1 MDGARLR
8 MLTEQACWMYEWVI
22 LDLPTIFTR
31 TSLMAVS
38 ECERAYVVSTPE
50 LPLVEAH
57 VESAFLRAGP
67 TVLAA
72 PSSARTMNVR
82 SPGHPDAQAR

>member
-1 MDGARLR
+1 MALLR
-8 MLTEQACWMYEWVI
+8 QCLNDVRGRGEKRVGPFA
-22 LDLPTIFTR
+22 
-31 TSLMAVS
+31 
-38 ECERAYVVSTPE
+38 VSTPE

-72 PSSARTMNVR
+72 
-82 SPGHPDAQAR
+82 QAR

>member
-1 MDGARLR
+1 MALLR
-8 MLTEQACWMYEWVI
+8 QCLNDVRGRGEKRVGPFA
-22 LDLPTIFTR
+22 
-31 TSLMAVS
+31 
-38 ECERAYVVSTPE
+38 VSTPE